1 MFKLPYLVLG
11 KDIGSVDPL
20 IFRVGVSKP
29 FDQIL
34 PRASSAE
41 QPGYNAT
48 TGALSTTCTSSQLSG
63 VRVERVGLG
72 LSPVM
77 NKSRSS
83 FESFIDLSQG
93 RRGSGTKA
101 SERLKHKGKSKTDS

>member
-1 MFKLPYLVLG
+1 MLYGRGRLNGLARG
-11 KDIGSVDPL
+11 
-20 IFRVGVSKP
+20 RGVNADS
-29 FDQIL
+29 DGHERYVSL
-34 PRASSAE
+34 D
-41 QPGYNAT
+41 GYSLFIWPICNAT

-63 VRVERVGLG
+63 VLVERVRLG

-101 SERLKHKGKSKTDS
+101 SEGLKHKGKSKTDS

>member
-1 MFKLPYLVLG
+1 MYLVNC
-11 KDIGSVDPL
+11 
-20 IFRVGVSKP
+20 
-29 FDQIL
+29 
-34 PRASSAE
+34 
-41 QPGYNAT
+41 NAT

-63 VRVERVGLG
+63 ILVERVGLG

-101 SERLKHKGKSKTDS
+101 SKGLKHKGKSRTDS